1 MCIHH
6 LLQQLLT
13 ICKLLFLHQLLSC
26 PDYNNFLLS
35 VNFIFFTVICVFFHF
50 SYMFFFLK
58 PLYFIRYAQFKSN
71 FFVFSAIFPTKKVHE
86 SLQILPCT
94 FKNYPFSILF
104 TLLFFHMFYLWN
116 FQCNHRPDSLCT
128 VTQ

>member
-13 ICKLLFLHQLLSC
+13 ICKLLFLHLLLGC

-35 VNFIFFTVICVFFHF
+35 VYFIFFTVICVFFHF

-58 PLYFIRYAQFKSN
+58 PLYFIRYAQFMSN

-104 TLLFFHMFYLWN
+104 TLLFFHMFYIWN